1 MTNAPP
7 APRAGGSFRGSSMK
21 VARLKSGYRI
31 KLSDG
36 DYALIVGL
44 VADGISTME
53 GDDLAQDHWDRPEK
67 SAWTRRVKT
76 HGTYGILADDEDRR

>member
-1 MTNAPP
+1 
-7 APRAGGSFRGSSMK
+7 MK